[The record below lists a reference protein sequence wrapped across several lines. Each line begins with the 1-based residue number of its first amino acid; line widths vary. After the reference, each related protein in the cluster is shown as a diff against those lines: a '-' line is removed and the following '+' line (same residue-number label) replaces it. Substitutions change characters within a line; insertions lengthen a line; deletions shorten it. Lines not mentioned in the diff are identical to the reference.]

1 MLFANYGLFWHVER
15 VKWGKPGHAGTL
27 SGFRTNKEGEVDF
40 REQRGV
46 YALYDESFQILY
58 VGQAGYGNQRLYQR
72 LHQHRFDA
80 LGERW
85 ARFSWFG
92 IDPVKGKAGHKEVC
106 EREPDTP
113 AVSAVLN
120 HLEAILIAAAE
131 PALNRQGGKF
141 GKAQQFY
148 QWYEQSDDEVGVA
161 LSEITEKLTAIDR
174 RLGARKSGS

>member
-1 MLFANYGLFWHVER
+1 MIFQNYGLFWQLAR
-15 VKWGKPGHAGTL
+15 VKWGRPGHAGTL
-27 SGFRTNKEGEVDF
+27 SGFRTIKEGEVDF

-46 YALYDESFQILY
+46 YALYDDNFKMLY

-85 ARFSWFG
+85 TKFSWFG
-92 IDPVKGKAGHKEVC
+92 IDPVKGRAGKKHVKEC
-106 EREPDTP
+106 EPETP
-113 AVSAVLN
+113 AVNAILN

-141 GKAQQFY
+141 GEALQFY
-148 QWYEQSDDEVGVA
+148 QWYGEPEDIIITRLEAIEQA
-161 LSEITEKLTAIDR
+161 LQETA
-174 RLGARKSGS
+174 KKK

>member
-1 MLFANYGLFWHVER
+1 MLFANYGLFWHVDR
-15 VKWGKPGHAGTL
+15 VKWGSAGKAGTL
-27 SGFRTNKEGEVDF
+27 SGYRTNKEGEVDF

-46 YALYDESFQILY
+46 YALYDESFHMLY

-92 IDPVKGKAGHKEVC
+92 IDPVKGRAGHRKLC
-106 EREPDTP
+106 EREPDAP
-113 AVSAVLN
+113 AVSAILN

-141 GKAQQFY
+141 GDAQQFY
-148 QWYEQSDDEVGVA
+148 QWYEEPEDAWLARLSDIEDRVVE
-161 LSEITEKLTAIDR
+161 LSRMVTK
-174 RLGARKSGS
+174 